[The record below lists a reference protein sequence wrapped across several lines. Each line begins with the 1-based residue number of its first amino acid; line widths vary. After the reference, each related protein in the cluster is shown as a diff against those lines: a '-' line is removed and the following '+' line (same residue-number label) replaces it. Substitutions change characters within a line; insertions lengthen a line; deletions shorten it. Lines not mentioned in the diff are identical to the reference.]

1 MATVTAIPATKT
13 RIHDSAL
20 SGFSSKRRVA
30 AYARVSTDMEEQA
43 TSYQAQID
51 YYTVHIQSR
60 ADWVFAGM
68 YADEGISGTSTKHR
82 EGFQAMIA
90 DALAGKIDLILTKSV
105 SRFARN
111 TVDSLTTVRQLK
123 EAGVE
128 VYFEKE
134 SIWTLDSKG
143 ELLITIM
150 SSLAQEESRSISE
163 NVTWGHRRRFAD
175 GKVMVPYSSLLGYK
189 KGADGNLAIDETQA
203 PTVRLIY
210 QLFLDG
216 SSITEIRAE
225 LQRRGILTPRGKTN
239 WSTSTVRSILTNE
252 KYKGDALLQK
262 TFTADFLTKR
272 IEVNEGEVPQY
283 YVTGNH
289 EPIIDAPVWDQVQY
303 ELATRHATNS
313 SKIGLFASRL
323 KCADCGSWYG
333 RKTWA
338 SNTKYKHTIW
348 RCNQKYD
355 HPRPCQTA
363 TLRDEQIQTAFL
375 AALNQLAEQY
385 RGQSHLP
392 QVIDSMFNTD
402 QLEAESKR
410 LDEKIRALASEIE
423 SLVAENQRV
432 AQDQDQYLA
441 RYTQLEA
448 RYQKT
453 LGRKQAIEAE
463 IAAKSAKATAIKTAY
478 TQLADK
484 PIQHFQP
491 SQWTA
496 LIDHAV
502 IGANEIQFVF
512 RIGTE
517 ITVPIASRLPVSSTS

>member
-1 MATVTAIPATKT
+1 
-13 RIHDSAL
+13 
-20 SGFSSKRRVA
+20 
-30 AYARVSTDMEEQA
+30 
-43 TSYQAQID
+43 
-51 YYTVHIQSR
+51 
-60 ADWVFAGM
+60 
-68 YADEGISGTSTKHR
+68 
-82 EGFQAMIA
+82 
-90 DALAGKIDLILTKSV
+90 
-105 SRFARN
+105 
-111 TVDSLTTVRQLK
+111 
-123 EAGVE
+123 
-128 VYFEKE
+128 
-134 SIWTLDSKG
+134 
-143 ELLITIM
+143 M

-189 KGADGNLAIDETQA
+189 KGTEGNLAIDETQA

-210 QLFLDG
+210 QLFLNG

-239 WSTSTVRSILTNE
+239 WSTSTVRSILSNE

-289 EPIIDAPVWDQVQY
+289 EPIIDPAVWDQVQY
-303 ELATRHATNS
+303 ELATRHATNTA
-313 SKIGLFASRL
+313 KIGLFASRL
-323 KCADCGSWYG
+323 KCEDCGAWYG

-355 HPRPCQTA
+355 HAQPCQTT
-363 TLRDEQIQTAFL
+363 TLRDEQIHTAFL

-385 RGQSHLP
+385 RGQSHLLE
-392 QVIDSMFNTD
+392 VIEAMFNTD
-402 QLEAESKR
+402 QLEAESAR
-410 LDEKIRALASEIE
+410 LDKKIRALTSEIE
-423 SLVAENQRV
+423 ALVAENQRI

-441 RYTQLEA
+441 KYTQLEA

-453 LGRKQAIEAE
+453 LGRKQAIDAE
-463 IAAKSAKATAIKTAY
+463 TAAKHVKITAIKTAY
-478 TQLADK
+478 NQLVDQ
-484 PIQHFQP
+484 PIQNFQP

-496 LIDHAV
+496 LINHTI
-502 IGANEIQFVF
+502 IGTDQIWFAF
-512 RIGTE
+512 RTGTE
-517 ITVPIASRLPVSSTS
+517 IIVPIG

>member
-1 MATVTAIPATKT
+1 M
-13 RIHDSAL
+13 
-20 SGFSSKRRVA
+20 
-30 AYARVSTDMEEQA
+30 
-43 TSYQAQID
+43 
-51 YYTVHIQSR
+51 
-60 ADWVFAGM
+60 
-68 YADEGISGTSTKHR
+68 
-82 EGFQAMIA
+82 
-90 DALAGKIDLILTKSV
+90 
-105 SRFARN
+105 
-111 TVDSLTTVRQLK
+111 
-123 EAGVE
+123 
-128 VYFEKE
+128 
-134 SIWTLDSKG
+134 
-143 ELLITIM
+143 
-150 SSLAQEESRSISE
+150 
-163 NVTWGHRRRFAD
+163 
-175 GKVMVPYSSLLGYK
+175 
-189 KGADGNLAIDETQA
+189 
-203 PTVRLIY
+203 
-210 QLFLDG
+210 
-216 SSITEIRAE
+216 
-225 LQRRGILTPRGKTN
+225 
-239 WSTSTVRSILTNE
+239 
-252 KYKGDALLQK
+252 
-262 TFTADFLTKR
+262 
-272 IEVNEGEVPQY
+272 
-283 YVTGNH
+283 
-289 EPIIDAPVWDQVQY
+289 
-303 ELATRHATNS
+303 
-313 SKIGLFASRL
+313 
-323 KCADCGSWYG
+323 
-333 RKTWA
+333 
-338 SNTKYKHTIW
+338 
-348 RCNQKYD
+348 
-355 HPRPCQTA
+355 
-363 TLRDEQIQTAFL
+363 RDEQIQTAFL

-392 QVIDSMFNTD
+392 QVIDAMFNTD